1 MIEPEFNIT
10 PKSLRPL
17 RLLRPLN
24 VAEQEADQL
33 RQRVAELERE
43 LRHEQ
48 MMKSRLHVE
57 TLKPT
62 GVYADTLTHAEESEP
77 QPTPGLSGPAL

>member
-1 MIEPEFNIT
+1 MITGRGAGTAAGTEPEFNIT

-48 MMKSRLHVE
+48 INR
-57 TLKPT
+57 T
-62 GVYADTLTHAEESEP
+62 GA
-77 QPTPGLSGPAL
+77 